1 MDLRERAARIS
12 AIARAEAR
20 SGEAAIAAV
29 VAELE
34 ALSAEPRDVDLA
46 WKRQLGALLEL
57 TRVQELEQWN
67 LQQTLRRVTELAVDT
82 LGVARVGA
90 WFFSADASALACADM
105 FDAASRDHTAGAR
118 LDRGEFPRYF
128 ELLADARVIAVRD
141 ACHDPR
147 SVEFAAIYFAP
158 NGVTSTLDAPIR
170 WQGRPTGV
178 LCCEHTG
185 PLRSW
190 RDDELSF
197 IASLADAVGLTLEAD
212 RRRRAEQ
219 ALADKLALIEA
230 QQAALQRLYSPVL
243 ELWDGVLAVPLGGPL
258 DAARLAGVVEAVRA
272 AIGERRPAY
281 VLFDLSNLDEVARE
295 TADALVHMVHDAGE
309 RGAQSVICGAD
320 GEVALALGGHAELR
334 GLVTTSSLKTGL
346 QHCIKR
352 R

>member
-12 AIARAEAR
+12 AIAR
-20 SGEAAIAAV
+20 GEAGTSEAAHAAV
-29 VAELE
+29 LAELE
-34 ALSAEPRDVDLA
+34 AMLAEPRDVDAA

-57 TRVQELEQWN
+57 TRDQGLDGWS
-67 LQQTLRRVTELAVDT
+67 LQQVVRRVTELAVDT

-90 WFFSADASALACADM
+90 WFFTADAGALECADM
-105 FDAASRDHTAGAR
+105 FDARTRRHGAGAR
-118 LDRGEFPRYF
+118 LDRADSPRYF

-147 SVEFAAIYFAP
+147 SLEFAAIYFAP
-158 NGVTSTLDAPIR
+158 HGVTSTLDAPLR

-185 PLRSW
+185 ALRTW
-190 RDDELSF
+190 RDDELGF
-197 IASLADAVGLTLEAD
+197 IASLADAVALALEAD

-243 ELWDGVLAVPLGGPL
+243 ELWDGVLAVPLGGPPG
-258 DAARLAGVVEAVRA
+258 AARLAGAVEAVQA
-272 AIGERRPAY
+272 AIAERRPADL
-281 VLFDLSNLDEVARE
+281 LFDLSGL
-295 TADALVHMVHDAGE
+295 ADAPPDAVDALAGMVRDAGE
-309 RGAQSVICGAD
+309 RRAQSVLCGAD
-320 GEVALALGGHAELR
+320 EAVAQALATHAELR
-334 GLVTTSSLKTGL
+334 ALATTSSLKTGL
-346 QHCIKR
+346 QRCIQR